1 MRPARLLT
9 IGHSYVVGLNRR
21 LAHEMAVAGEGRW
34 EVTAAA
40 PRELPGDLR
49 DIVLEPIPGER
60 SHLVGLRMAVP
71 RSPHLRFYR
80 GLRRVM
86 AQGWDVVH
94 CWEEPYV
101 VAGWQIARETP
112 ARTKLVVATFQN
124 IAKRYPPPFSSMERS
139 VLRRADA
146 WIPFGHTVL
155 ETLRGREGFDG
166 SRPAAVIGPGVD
178 LERFYP
184 DPEARAN
191 VRASL
196 GWIHGPIVGY
206 LGRFVPEKGIA
217 LLLAALTRVAAPW
230 RALFVGS
237 GPMRPAIET
246 FAAAHP
252 GRVRIIEGVPHDGVP
267 AYLNAM
273 DVLCAPS
280 QTTPK
285 WREQFGRML
294 IEAMACGVPVVASPS
309 GEIPHVVGSGGLL
322 LGEAD
327 VERWSATLD
336 ALLADHYRRHAIG
349 GAGLARARSEYA
361 WPVVARRHL
370 EFMESVVRR

>member
-1 MRPARLLT
+1 MKPARLLT

-21 LAHEMAVAGEGRW
+21 LAHEMALAGEGRW
-34 EVTAAA
+34 EVTAVA

-49 DIVLEPIPGER
+49 DIVLEPISNER
-60 SHLVGLRMAVP
+60 SQVVGLPMAAS
-71 RSPHLRFYR
+71 RAPHVRFYR

-86 AQGWDVVH
+86 AEGWDVVH

-101 VAGWQIARETP
+101 VAGWQVARATP
-112 ARTKLVVATFQN
+112 AGTKLVVATFQN
-124 IAKRYPPPFSSMERS
+124 IAKRYPPPFSWMERS

-146 WIPFGHTVL
+146 WIPFGHTAL
-155 ETLRGREGFDG
+155 ETLRSRDGFDG

-178 LERFYP
+178 VERFYP
-184 DPEARAN
+184 DLEARAK
-191 VRASL
+191 VRSEL
-196 GWIHGPIVGY
+196 GWLHDPIVGY

-217 LLLAALTRVAAPW
+217 LLLEALARVTAPW
-230 RALFVGS
+230 RAVFVGS
-237 GPMRPAIET
+237 GPLRPAIET

-252 GRVRIIEGVPHDGVP
+252 GRVRIVEGVPHDGVP
-267 AYLNAM
+267 AYVNAM

-280 QTTPK
+280 QTTER

-294 IEAMACGVPVVASPS
+294 IEAMACGVPLVASDS
-309 GEIPHVVGSGGLL
+309 GEIPHVVGSAGVLL
-322 LGEAD
+322 PEAD
-327 VERWSATLD
+327 VDRWSTTLD
-336 ALLADHYRRHAIG
+336 ALLTDTRRRHALG
-349 GAGLARARSEYA
+349 GAGLSRARSEFA